1 MIDVIVYRNDCNAI
15 VGYDVSGHDDPIGCA
30 AVSMT
35 TQFPLVGAERILKLP
50 VKYETDDGKGLL
62 QVQFLQPYNEELEVM
77 LKTMLVCLK
86 MLQEKGVDINIK
98 HIRGYKNERIEV

>member
-1 MIDVIVYRNDCNAI
+1 MINVIVYRNDCNAI
-15 VGYDVSGHDDPIGCA
+15 VGYEVSGHDGAIGCA
-30 AVSMT
+30 VASMA

-86 MLQEKGVDINIK
+86 MLKEKGLDINIK
-98 HIRGYKNERIEV
+98 HVKGAEK